1 MAAPLISTT
10 GLIPAEISSVPAAPS
25 AAETET
31 FDYGK
36 LLLFLYLAGVI
47 VLVSR
52 LLWHMLLMGK
62 AIRRSVKTENGE
74 ARLVRVAGFR
84 SSFSFFNYV
93 FINPSTDENE
103 VKEIVNHEL
112 VHINQKHWL
121 DLILTEVLRIL
132 QWMNPFAWIY
142 TGFIRVNHEYMADE
156 GALQS
161 TSDPACYRAALINQL
176 FRSPVISLSNSFNY
190 SLNKKRFDM
199 MKKIFTSP

>member
-1 MAAPLISTT
+1 MESFAIYLFRSVIWLTGFALVYLLFLRNERFFLIKRIYLLTGILVSLICPLFTIHYQVEIAAPLISTT
-10 GLIPAEISSVPAAPS
+10 GLIPAEISSIPT
-25 AAETET
+25 AEAET
-31 FDYGK
+31 FDYRK

-52 LLWHMLLMGK
+52 LLWHILLIGR
-62 AIRRSVKTENGE
+62 AIRKSTITENGK

-93 FINPSTDENE
+93 FINPSTGDTE

-121 DLILTEVLRIL
+121 DLLLTEALRIF

-142 TGFIRVNHEYMADE
+142 
-156 GALQS
+156 L
-161 TSDPACYRAALINQL
+161 
-176 FRSPVISLSNSFNY
+176 
-190 SLNKKRFDM
+190 K
-199 MKKIFTSP
+199 